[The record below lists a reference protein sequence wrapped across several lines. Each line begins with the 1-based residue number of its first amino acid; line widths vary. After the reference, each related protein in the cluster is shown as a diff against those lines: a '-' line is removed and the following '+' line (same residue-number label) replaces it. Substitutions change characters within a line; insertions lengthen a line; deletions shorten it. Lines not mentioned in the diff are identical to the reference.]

1 MYYTM
6 ITVAALLFSLQFV
19 FNDGYRKENGSS
31 FNASLRFSLYSSV
44 TGMVLLFI
52 INKFQLEF
60 SWFSLG
66 TALVY
71 SGVCILS
78 GYCSIKALDTANL
91 SVYSVFMMIGGM
103 LLPFVY
109 GVFCGEDMT
118 IAKYICCALIVLSV
132 AMTGTFGGQS
142 KKALIYYIAIFIL
155 NGLVGVISAFHQ
167 SHSSLCVNSESF
179 VILNKIITAVIC
191 CVLIFFSKQRNFTI
205 SRKSFALSA
214 GYSSFNSIG
223 NLLLLIALTKLPA
236 SVQYPIVTGGTIV
249 FATVIDLLR
258 KEKVSKREIFA
269 TFTAFGAS
277 VLMAF

>member
-1 MYYTM
+1 MYYSM
-6 ITVAALLFSLQFV
+6 ITIAALLFSLQFV
-19 FNDGYRKENGSS
+19 FNDGFRKENGSS
-31 FNASLRFSLYSSV
+31 FNASLRFSLYTSV
-44 TGMVLLFI
+44 AGMVLLFI
-52 INKFQLEF
+52 INKFQLEI

-109 GVFCGEDMT
+109 GVFCGEDMSV
-118 IAKYICCALIVLSV
+118 AKYICCTLIVVSV
-132 AMTGTFGGQS
+132 AMTGTFGGRS

-167 SHSSLCVNSESF
+167 SQKALCVNSESF
-179 VILNKIITAVIC
+179 VILSKIITAVIC
-191 CVLIFFSKQRNFTI
+191 TVVILFSKQRNFGI
-205 SRKSFALSA
+205 SKKSFAFSA
-214 GYSSFNSIG
+214 GFSAFNSIG
-223 NLLLLIALTKLPA
+223 NLLLLIALLKLPA
-236 SVQYPIVTGGTIV
+236 SVQYPIVTGGTMV
-249 FATVIDLLR
+249 FATVIDLVR
-258 KEKVSKREIFA
+258 KEKVAKREILA
-269 TFTAFGAS
+269 TCIAFVAS